1 MILNTTPTYDQNSR
15 INNFKPQPSA
25 PPIPEAI
32 PINNVQQPIISTF
45 TRNKFYKIN
54 DLKHQNDIS
63 NSSNC
68 DTCSNQISTLAQPI
82 TTFDGP
88 RTFTTY
94 NTNTHTGGILEKEP
108 KSQIKNQL
116 KTNKPSSSSQFN
128 AQKNVQNVDFQKIIE
143 KRIRITQKH
152 QENEKISQKTHKQC
166 CIIS

>member
-68 DTCSNQISTLAQPI
+68 DTCSNQISTLAHPI
-82 TTFDGP
+82 TPFDRP
-88 RTFTTY
+88 RPSTTY
-94 NTNTHTGGILEKEP
+94 NTNTHTEGILEKEP

-116 KTNKPSSSSQFN
+116 KTNKPSSSSHFN
-128 AQKNVQNVDFQKIIE
+128 CF
-143 KRIRITQKH
+143 IRMF
-152 QENEKISQKTHKQC
+152 ISL
-166 CIIS
+166 ISFRFILNRMRFTTFSYSLCLVN